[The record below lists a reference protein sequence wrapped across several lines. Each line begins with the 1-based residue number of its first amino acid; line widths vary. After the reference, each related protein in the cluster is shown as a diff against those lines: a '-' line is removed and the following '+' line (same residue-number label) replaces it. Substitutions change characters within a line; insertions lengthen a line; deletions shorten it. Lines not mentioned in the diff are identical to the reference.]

1 MRAAYDNHRDE
12 GFTVLSVSVRESDQV
27 ITDFISR
34 HGLTY
39 PFLMDRDGSA
49 SLDFKVM
56 TTPTTFFIGPDG
68 TIIDTKVGMVSR
80 EWLERHIRES
90 TNT

>member
-39 PFLMDRDGSA
+39 PFLMDRAGSA

-56 TTPTTFFIGPDG
+56 TPPTTFFIGPDG
-68 TIIDTKVGMVSR
+68 TILGTKAGMVSR
-80 EWLERHIRES
+80 EWLDGHIRTS
-90 TNT
+90 TGT